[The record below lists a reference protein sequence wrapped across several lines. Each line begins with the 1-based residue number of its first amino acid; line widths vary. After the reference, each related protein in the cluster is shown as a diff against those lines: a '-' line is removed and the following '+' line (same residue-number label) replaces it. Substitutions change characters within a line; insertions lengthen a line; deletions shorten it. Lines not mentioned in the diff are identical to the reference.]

1 MSESLEQR
9 KKRFLEEM
17 VMAAGATG
25 FTGAADGDG
34 PVAGYDPV
42 MGSKT
47 PLDRALKGLKKKR
60 KKKS

>member
-17 VMAAGATG
+17 VMVLVYG
-25 FTGAADGDG
+25 FTGEADAKG

-47 PLDRALKGLKKKR
+47 LWTVL
-60 KKKS
+60 

>member
-9 KKRFLEEM
+9 KKRMLDEM
-17 VMAAGATG
+17 MSVGAAG
-25 FTGAADGDG
+25 FSGAAPAEG
-34 PVAGYDPV
+34 PNAGYDPV

>member
-9 KKRFLEEM
+9 KKRILDEM
-17 VMAAGATG
+17 MSVGAAGFSGASPDEGPTAG
-25 FTGAADGDG
+25 F
-34 PVAGYDPV
+34 DPV